1 MEEEEEKEKEK
12 DQEKNSSTKELT
24 TSKWTYEEEKN
35 WVVRTTLLEE
45 MNAELKLDMTALQ
58 ARCLAE
64 REAREVMERTQKEEE
79 MKREKERERMLSVMR
94 KKERLLRES
103 KKREEVLVTR
113 AEAEE
118 RGGGSQEGKVSRRRM
133 VIRVRELENAV
144 VVLTRNR
151 DQWREHSETTPGSVV
166 EVVRCQ
172 EMVRHEKMLFFFM
185 FLFFQS
191 QLQNSTP
198 KLLTLDLLRKIEH
211 FIFFPTIHC
220 FFFLS
225 FRY

>member
-1 MEEEEEKEKEK
+1 MSATETECAGP
-12 DQEKNSSTKELT
+12 DSLRVRTLLT
-24 TSKWTYEEEKN
+24 TGVILFWFLGN
-35 WVVRTTLLEE
+35 
-45 MNAELKLDMTALQ
+45 
-58 ARCLAE
+58 
-64 REAREVMERTQKEEE
+64 
-79 MKREKERERMLSVMR
+79 KRH
-94 KKERLLRES
+94 
-103 KKREEVLVTR
+103 EEVLVTR